1 MGGASLYIWVACPA
15 DTPATIVATIL
26 PLTLRDALAQPR
38 LGTCIAFAAVSTRFA
53 AGIVA
58 TRLPLALRDALA
70 QPHITARFFISTL
83 SAVASTFVIAAELP
97 GTCRHT
103 FALTGFAT
111 FLSDLAISANPAA
124 TIVPA
129 YLVVAARLTDIRR
142 IIDIGIR
149 WIDDVVALRSLTDI
163 RRTVL
168 AYTGTSSCIFRSG
181 LPSFRGIQLIG
192 IFGHIDDIFPL
203 PIRLRRNL
211 ETPHQRRRHGDVQ
224 EHDPNSPNPTHA
236 PLLEI
241 VRTPVAAHSIGWRCP
256 IASKAT
262 PDGDSRNRWGEFPG
276 SSDYWRTPTCGG
288 SLTRSWRACPW
299 V

>member
-1 MGGASLYIWVACPA
+1 
-15 DTPATIVATIL
+15 
-26 PLTLRDALAQPR
+26 LRDALAQPR
-38 LGTCIAFAAVSTRFA
+38 
-53 AGIVA
+53 
-58 TRLPLALRDALA
+58 
-70 QPHITARFFISTL
+70 ITARLPVGTL
-83 SAVASTFVIAAELP
+83 SAGASASVVAAELP
-97 GTCRHT
+97 VTCRDT

-111 FLSDLAISANPAA
+111 FLSNVATSANAAA
-124 TIVPA
+124 TILPTG
-129 YLVVAARLTDIRR
+129 LVVAARLTGIRR
-142 IIDIGIR
+142 VIDIGIR

-168 AYTGTSSCIFRSG
+168 AYTGTISCIFQSG

-211 ETPHQRRRHGDVQ
+211 ETPHQRRHHGDVQ

-241 VRTPVAAHSIGWRCP
+241 VRTLVAAHSIGWRCP